1 MAEQTY
7 MIFHPTRLAY
17 IRWYIIAVFL
27 ITFGVA
33 LFIFSSSLPLVLS
46 GSILYVLIFFAVSG
60 IILVAIAEILRKN
73 DKYAITNFRVIEK
86 RGIIKIEEDSIY
98 WEKVA
103 NYELVQGL
111 FDRIFKI
118 GTIRL
123 WSTGGEDDP
132 EVVIKRAPQVNK
144 IRFLLDKLIQKK

>member
-17 IRWYIIAVFL
+17 LRWYVIAVFL
-27 ITFGVA
+27 IAVGLLVFFNV
-33 LFIFSSSLPLVLS
+33 LPIPSSISKYNIYFLLA
-46 GSILYVLIFFAVSG
+46 F
-60 IILVAIAEILRKN
+60 VAIGVILIAIPEFLRSK

-86 RGIIKIEEDSIY
+86 RGVISVKEDSIY

-103 NYELVQGL
+103 NYELAQDL

-118 GTIRL
+118 GTIKL
-123 WSTGGEDDP
+123 WSTGGEDNP
-132 EVVIKRAPQVNK
+132 EVVIKRAPQINK

>member
-46 GSILYVLIFFAVSG
+46 GSILYVLIFFAISG
-60 IILVAIAEILRKN
+60 IILIVIAEILRKN

>member
-27 ITFGVA
+27 ITFGAA

-46 GSILYVLIFFAVSG
+46 SSIPYFLIFFVISG
-60 IILVAIAEILRKN
+60 IILIMIPELLRSK

-86 RGIIKIEEDSIY
+86 RGIISVKEDSIY

-103 NYELVQGL
+103 NYELAQDL

-118 GTIRL
+118 GTIKL
-123 WSTGGEDDP
+123 WSTGGDDDP
-132 EVVIKRAPQVNK
+132 EVVIKRAPHVNK